1 MPMIEKS
8 SASSFRIR
16 AGIRSDFQPHD
27 IVVHV
32 ESASDFEIAFA
43 QFAHTHPFVEFY
55 GFVMAIYVELHPAG
69 SRVELFDVFDSLAE
83 EEAPRVHTLESWQDV
98 DFLQDVEVLRFGLDR
113 EIAAGSAVLVGDVI
127 YVPFGHLPP
136 EVFGG
141 VHPLHHVVQLFGRK
155 DGFIGVGKCDAGH
168 LAYQSTIFDGGFSGS
183 KHKVMSEL
191 LKLASFLDNVS
202 RIKTYGKKEREDFPN
217 DSLDAYFEGL
227 TPMTQ
232 LANEIN
238 RCILSEEEMADD
250 ASPRLKSI
258 RRSKLSTNEK
268 IHSQLT
274 SMVNGA
280 YRTFLQDAVITMR
293 DNRYCIPVKAEYKS
307 QVSGMVH
314 DQSSTGSTFFIEPA
328 AVVNLN
334 NQLKELDLQEQE
346 EIEVILSDLSS
357 QAAVH
362 TSELAADQKIM
373 TTLDFI
379 FAKAK
384 LAMEQNATEPI
395 FNTEHY
401 IQIRKGRHPLL
412 DKKKAVPID
421 VRLGKD
427 FDLLVITGPNTGGKT
442 VSLKTVG
449 LFTLMG
455 QAGLHIPALDRSEL
469 SIFSEV
475 YADIGDEQSIEQSLS
490 TFSSHMTRVVHI
502 LQHADADSLCLFDEL
517 GAGTDPTEGAALAI
531 AILNYLHDRGIRT
544 MATTH
549 YSELKIYALSTNF
562 VENACCEFDVE
573 TLRPTYRLLIGIP
586 GKSNAFAISSKLGLS
601 DEIINA
607 AKEQIS
613 KEDESFEDVIAD
625 LEQSRVTIEKEQQ
638 EIAEYKER
646 IRTLQEQLQKKNEK
660 IDQAKDKILRDAN
673 EKARAILQEAKD
685 VADETIRDFNKAG
698 ASADIKELE
707 KKRQKVR
714 DKINEKNGKLA
725 LGNNQK
731 KPANQKTVDPK
742 KLKKGDSVK
751 IISMNLKG
759 IVNTLPDARGNLFV
773 QCGIMRM
780 QTNINDLVPVKEET
794 ITAPALQR
802 TNTGKLKMSKS
813 FSVSS
818 EINLLGC
825 TVDEAIAKLD
835 KYLDDAYLAHLPSV
849 RVVHGKGTGA
859 LRSAVQSHLKRL
871 KYVKEYRLGEYGEG
885 DAGVTIVTFK

>member
-1 MPMIEKS
+1 MNTKVLTTLEYTKIIDLLTEKADS
-8 SASSFRIR
+8 EPGKKLCRELVPSTDLSAIRTAQRETKDALARLFRIGSTSFGSNR
-16 AGIRSDFQPHD
+16 DLGFSIRSL
-27 IVVHV
+27 
-32 ESASDFEIAFA
+32 EI
-43 QFAHTHPFVEFY
+43 
-55 GFVMAIYVELHPAG
+55 G
-69 SRVELFDVFDSLAE
+69 SSL
-83 EEAPRVHTLESWQDV
+83 S
-98 DFLQDVEVLRFGLDR
+98 
-113 EIAAGSAVLVGDVI
+113 
-127 YVPFGHLPP
+127 
-136 EVFGG
+136 
-141 VHPLHHVVQLFGRK
+141 
-155 DGFIGVGKCDAGH
+155 
-168 LAYQSTIFDGGFSGS
+168 
-183 KHKVMSEL
+183 MSEL

-346 EIEVILSDLSS
+346 EIEVILGDLSS

-395 FNTEHY
+395 FNIEHY